1 MATNRKKKVVKEGI
15 RPVPGSAKGP
25 VSAQRQKELDQA
37 EKADKQQTGSAPK
50 SGPMNKMKKKG
61 PEPVNASK
69 EYNVDK
75 FQQMLEY
82 LVNEDN
88 EKAEELFHDIVVEK
102 SRQIYEDLLAEELA
116 EDEIEEADEEEVEES
131 DEDEIEEADEEE
143 VEESDEEV
151 DEDFDLDEFDVEE
164 APMGGDPADDM
175 EMDMDDDDMDMDDD
189 DMDMDA
195 DGDEP
200 ATQDDIKDLEAEL
213 ADLKAEFEELMS
225 DMDGDGEDMDM
236 DDEDMDMDDED
247 MDMEKESDE
256 YEDFEESDD
265 EDFEESDDEEVEE
278 SDDEEVEESQPMTAA
293 EQMREY
299 VEKVTAKMGDDGAY
313 AKSPVAGKNDMGGDA
328 SNLVQGGEADTKGTT
343 GGLAAPSTKEEDMGN
358 VNVPGGKAS
367 KSMKPMPKGHGAE
380 KKGAVDAAPN
390 KKSPMGR

>member
-1 MATNRKKKVVKEGI
+1 MATNRKKKVVKEAVVTKARAAELKKQGKDAHGK
-15 RPVPGSAKGP
+15 PMPP
-25 VSAQRQKELDQA
+25 KE
-37 EKADKQQTGSAPK
+37 QT
-50 SGPMNKMKKKG
+50 
-61 PEPVNASK
+61 K
-69 EYNVDK
+69 ESVDK

-116 EDEIEEADEEEVEES
+116 DDEIEEADEEEVEES
-131 DEDEIEEADEEE
+131 DEDEE
-143 VEESDEEV
+143 VA
-151 DEDFDLDEFDVEE
+151 EDFDLDEFDVEE

-175 EMDMDDDDMDMDDD
+175 EMDMDDEDMDMDDD

-195 DGDEP
+195 DGGEP

-225 DMDGDGEDMDM
+225 DMDGDDEDMDM

-256 YEDFEESDD
+256 YEEV
-265 EDFEESDDEEVEE
+265 EESDDEEVEE

-313 AKSPVAGKNDMGGDA
+313 TTSPVAGKNDMGGSS

-390 KKSPMGR
+390 KKSPMGK

>member
-1 MATNRKKKVVKEGI
+1 MATNRKKKVVKEAAELKKQGKDAHGK
-15 RPVPGSAKGP
+15 PMPP
-25 VSAQRQKELDQA
+25 KE
-37 EKADKQQTGSAPK
+37 QT
-50 SGPMNKMKKKG
+50 
-61 PEPVNASK
+61 K
-69 EYNVDK
+69 ESVDK

-116 EDEIEEADEEEVEES
+116 EDEIQEADEEEVEES

-143 VEESDEEV
+143 VEESDEDEEV
-151 DEDFDLDEFDVEE
+151 AEDFDLDEFDVEE

-175 EMDMDDDDMDMDDD
+175 EMDMDDEDMDMDDE

-195 DGDEP
+195 DGGEP

-225 DMDGDGEDMDM
+225 DMDGDDEDMDM

-247 MDMEKESDE
+247 MEKESDE
-256 YEDFEESDD
+256 YEDFEESD
-265 EDFEESDDEEVEE
+265 EEEVEE
-278 SDDEEVEESQPMTAA
+278 SDEEEVEESDEEEVEESQPMTAA

-299 VEKVTAKMGDDGAY
+299 VEKVTAKMGDDGTGE
-313 AKSPVAGKNDMGGDA
+313 KSPVAGSNDMGGTSA
-328 SNLVQGGEADTKGTT
+328 NIAQGGDESGMTPAK
-343 GGLAAPSTKEEDMGN
+343 PKEEDMGN

-380 KKGAVDAAPN
+380 KKGAVDAASN
-390 KKSPMGR
+390 KKSPMGN